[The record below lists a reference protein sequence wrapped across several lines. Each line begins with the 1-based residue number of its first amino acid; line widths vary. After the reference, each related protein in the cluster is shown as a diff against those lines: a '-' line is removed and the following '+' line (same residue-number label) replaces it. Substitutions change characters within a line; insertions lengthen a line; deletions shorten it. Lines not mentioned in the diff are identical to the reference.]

1 MQGSLGAS
9 GTPNLRVSSLL
20 SCVKVT
26 ATPPRRRRFALSARC
41 PVLAVPVSHPW
52 PADFQLPTGIPQPPI
67 ISASDGMGSSGSSVS
82 RAGCVCV
89 CVTWQPTEDPASQ
102 AGWWEAEPLAALAN
116 LGHLLSFLPLC
127 PVTDSDQSL
136 SMLPPH
142 LVSPLQAIRQGSSS
156 HFWNNKGFYKVI

>member
-1 MQGSLGAS
+1 M
-9 GTPNLRVSSLL
+9 
-20 SCVKVT
+20 
-26 ATPPRRRRFALSARC
+26 
-41 PVLAVPVSHPW
+41 
-52 PADFQLPTGIPQPPI
+52 
-67 ISASDGMGSSGSSVS
+67 
-82 RAGCVCV
+82 CV

-142 LVSPLQAIRQGSSS
+142 LISPLQAIRQGSSS